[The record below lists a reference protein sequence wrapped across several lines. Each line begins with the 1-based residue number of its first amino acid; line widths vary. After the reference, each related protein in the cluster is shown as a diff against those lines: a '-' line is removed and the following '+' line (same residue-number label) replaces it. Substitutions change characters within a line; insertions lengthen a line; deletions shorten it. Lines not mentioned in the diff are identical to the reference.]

1 MSPKKVLL
9 AAGTVTLRRRE
20 GKAPQILLVHRPAYD
35 DWTLPKG
42 KLEPDEYEAVAAARE
57 TLEETG
63 VRVQLHQPLDQ
74 LRYEI
79 NAGAKVVHYWLASPL
94 EEKKRKPDKE
104 VDKVVWLTPK
114 AAFAR
119 MSYDHEKDIVA
130 QALDATPATALLV
143 VRHSK
148 AMLRKHWSGRDQARP
163 VTSRGRKQSRALIPL
178 LEAFGVERLTSS
190 SSIRC
195 MQTLT
200 PYGKKAGL
208 DVQGW
213 TVLSEEIGE
222 DNPKGVTTFM
232 RRLATDAARTNTAV
246 AVCGHRPVLP
256 TMLAALGLEN
266 RTMPT
271 AATIIAHLDADAA
284 VVAVEFHRP
293 RA

>member
-1 MSPKKVLL
+1 MSPRKVTV
-9 AAGTVTLRRRE
+9 AAGTVTLRRSG
-20 GKAPQILLVHRPAYD
+20 GKEPQVLLVHRPAYD

-63 VRVQLHQPLDQ
+63 VTVHLHQPLDQ
-74 LRYEI
+74 MRYEI
-79 NAGAKVVHYWLASPL
+79 NGGAKVVHYWLASPQKQ
-94 EEKKRKPDKE
+94 KKRKPDKE
-104 VDKVVWLTPK
+104 VDKVVWLSPR

-119 MSYDHEKDIVA
+119 MSYEHEKDVVRR
-130 QALDATPATALLV
+130 ALAAEPTTAVLV

-163 VTSRGRKQSRALIPL
+163 VTARGRKQAKALIPL
-178 LEAFGVERLTSS
+178 LRAFGVDRLTSS
-190 SSIRC
+190 SSVRC
-195 MQTLT
+195 MQTLA
-200 PYGKKAGL
+200 PFGKASGL
-208 DVQGW
+208 EVEGW

-232 RRLATDAARTNTAV
+232 RRLAAEAVASGTVV

-256 TMLAALGLEN
+256 TMLEALGLEN
-266 RTMPT
+266 RAMQT
-271 AATIIAHLDADAA
+271 AAAIIIHLDAAGA
-284 VVAVEFHRP
+284 VVATEFHRP